1 LQKIANKKTLKSPQ
15 SNGEKKK
22 RGARTK
28 EPASKQQPKQGGS
41 QGRKGTTEPNPP
53 PVSFKRIIKT
63 LK

>member
-1 LQKIANKKTLKSPQ
+1 LQKFANKKTLESTQ
-15 SNGEKKK
+15 RNGEKKK
-22 RGARTK
+22 QGARTK
-28 EPASKQQPKQGGS
+28 VPASKQPKQGGS